1 MQNLLFF
8 LWMMFFPLIDDVA
21 QYIRTLSTGKKI
33 EDKETDWIVAFFML
47 ILYIIVG
54 KLLYVS

>member
-8 LWMMFFPLIDDVA
+8 LWMMFFPLINDVA
-21 QYIRTLSTGKKI
+21 QYIRTLSTAKKI